1 MKIYLILKRITASV
15 RYAFYLVDE
24 NGLPLVNQEMGMT
37 GSFANRL
44 NITTPTF
51 YALLNSTVS
60 LNAAELAAKDLPEGY
75 ELYDKD
81 ATYTVHVSS
90 ARGASAWTIGK
101 GNVPTASTY
110 VTGHDSYQFTN
121 ELEEDDPAY
130 DYTHTVVWFA
140 VVYTVKPVSDVVV
153 IDYGQ
158 PVNIQALLNDMF
170 YNKGGIVAVGPH
182 TSSASVNGEA
192 HLSSAFIADNALRT
206 TYEGKFGTAA
216 ITPNGIRYT
225 LRQGAGT
232 NMIEPEIFSYAVLYE
247 TRYYYGTIT
256 VIPATNMYF
265 EEGFLTYEHSSAATD
280 TLGVWTDVGAADPNA
295 PQSVDRPGFN
305 NLSSLD
311 ANNVYGFD
319 PSYTTSTT
327 LSNGGGKAV
336 TVNYELGN
344 PQTAPTASF
353 TFTGTGF
360 DIISLTDNVGA
371 TILVT
376 VYDKDGRK
384 VTSKSVNNY
393 YGYTYSEEEGWQ
405 PDASSKDTVWQV
417 PVIKFSGLEQAA
429 YTVKIRVIFLD
440 RTAHLYPDGTSTFI
454 LDSIRIYDPAKGNV
468 TADNAHRADKEYAP
482 FYLTMKDLVLGTDDI
497 LDQTI
502 IPGVIF
508 IDGKD
513 ATVSYKDYENP
524 GPNNELYLAKGQ
536 GISFKLT
543 ATTVPVS
550 TQIGVKMAIGTD
562 GVIKHGA
569 HDFLHV
575 HGAANMFYPMDHIVW
590 KPVTN
595 ENGEVAYY
603 ETPVITFSHSD
614 RDYFHDTSSVIS
626 FTGFKFTFEED
637 DVMVIPTV
645 DSETI
650 EMGIAMMTMLYSA
663 KAPEG
668 NDGDETESA
677 PPVVEPLPDDGD
689 GQPPID
695 NVDQPNEEQTTED
708 EDGDVT
714 EPVTDSDQT
723 SAETDGE
730 DPTEDLTEDP
740 TEDPT
745 EGPTE
750 GLAGCGSVIGTGSLA
765 AIVMLAAYALV
776 GRKRS

>member
-1 MKIYLILKRITASV
+1 
-15 RYAFYLVDE
+15 
-24 NGLPLVNQEMGMT
+24 
-37 GSFANRL
+37 
-44 NITTPTF
+44 
-51 YALLNSTVS
+51 
-60 LNAAELAAKDLPEGY
+60 
-75 ELYDKD
+75 
-81 ATYTVHVSS
+81 
-90 ARGASAWTIGK
+90 
-101 GNVPTASTY
+101 
-110 VTGHDSYQFTN
+110 
-121 ELEEDDPAY
+121 
-130 DYTHTVVWFA
+130 
-140 VVYTVKPVSDVVV
+140 
-153 IDYGQ
+153 
-158 PVNIQALLNDMF
+158 
-170 YNKGGIVAVGPH
+170 
-182 TSSASVNGEA
+182 
-192 HLSSAFIADNALRT
+192 
-206 TYEGKFGTAA
+206 
-216 ITPNGIRYT
+216 
-225 LRQGAGT
+225 
-232 NMIEPEIFSYAVLYE
+232 
-247 TRYYYGTIT
+247 
-256 VIPATNMYF
+256 
-265 EEGFLTYEHSSAATD
+265 
-280 TLGVWTDVGAADPNA
+280 
-295 PQSVDRPGFN
+295 
-305 NLSSLD
+305 
-311 ANNVYGFD
+311 
-319 PSYTTSTT
+319 
-327 LSNGGGKAV
+327 
-336 TVNYELGN
+336 
-344 PQTAPTASF
+344 
-353 TFTGTGF
+353 
-360 DIISLTDNVGA
+360 
-371 TILVT
+371 
-376 VYDKDGRK
+376 
-384 VTSKSVNNY
+384 
-393 YGYTYSEEEGWQ
+393 
-405 PDASSKDTVWQV
+405 
-417 PVIKFSGLEQAA
+417 
-429 YTVKIRVIFLD
+429 
-440 RTAHLYPDGTSTFI
+440 
-454 LDSIRIYDPAKGNV
+454 
-468 TADNAHRADKEYAP
+468 
-482 FYLTMKDLVLGTDDI
+482 MKDLVLGTGDI
-497 LDQTI
+497 LDQTV
-502 IPGVIF
+502 IPGVVF

-575 HGAANMFYPMDHIVW
+575 RGAANMFYPMDHITW

-668 NDGDETESA
+668 NDGDETEPA

-708 EDGDVT
+708 EDGDET

-723 SAETDGE
+723 SAETDGEDPTE